1 MRRPTLPEEY
11 GLQGPYGHTDNDY
24 EWWLVRPPRMTG
36 KHYALARIRAY
47 KDGRN
52 EAQTYGESK
61 FGSQRI
67 SFPDTEAML
76 KWLEA
81 ITALGEL

>member
-1 MRRPTLPEEY
+1 MRTPTVSPEY
-11 GLQGPYGHTDNDY
+11 DLQGPYRHTDNDY
-24 EWWLVRPPRMTG
+24 EWWLVRPPRMAG
-36 KHYALARIRAY
+36 KHYALARIRSY
-47 KDGRN
+47 KDGHN
-52 EAQTYGESK
+52 EAQTYAESK

-81 ITALGEL
+81 VTALGEL

>member
-1 MRRPTLPEEY
+1 MRRPTIPEEY
-11 GLQGPYGHTDNDY
+11 SLQGPFYRPDNDY
-24 EWWLVRPPRMTG
+24 EWWMVSGDEAYPALV
-36 KHYALARIRAY
+36 RIRAY
-47 KDGRN
+47 KDGHN
-52 EAQTYGESK
+52 EAQTYAESK
-61 FGSQRI
+61 FGPQII